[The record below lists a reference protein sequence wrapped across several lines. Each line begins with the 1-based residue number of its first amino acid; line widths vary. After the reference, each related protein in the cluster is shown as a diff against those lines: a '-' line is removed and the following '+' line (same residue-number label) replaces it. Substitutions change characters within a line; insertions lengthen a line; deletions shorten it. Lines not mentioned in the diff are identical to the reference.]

1 MELQQYGD
9 DDTQTEQQQR
19 ALVLNAI
26 SRFCQNF
33 ADYMQGNCR
42 HKDQSILY
50 GPARLRHIFTVE
62 FRQNVNALDSRD
74 ALSDEDIHTVIC
86 HAPLLVLD
94 VVHVRDAQ
102 LCTYDHV
109 QDAQLCTYETIDPQS
124 QAAGGIEC
132 CGRESPPIIPFVSSL
147 KSECLNPI
155 RR

>member
-62 FRQNVNALDSRD
+62 FRQHVNALDSRD
-74 ALSDEDIHTVIC
+74 ALSDEDIHTVIF
-86 HAPLLVLD
+86 HAPLLVVD
-94 VVHVRDAQ
+94 VVHVQDAQ

-109 QDAQLCTYETIDPQS
+109 QDAQLCTYETINSTRNLKQ
-124 QAAGGIEC
+124 QVGLNAAG
-132 CGRESPPIIPFVSSL
+132 V
-147 KSECLNPI
+147 KAHQ
-155 RR
+155 

>member
-74 ALSDEDIHTVIC
+74 ALSDEDIHTVTF

-94 VVHVRDAQ
+94 VVH
-102 LCTYDHV
+102 L
-109 QDAQLCTYETIDPQS
+109 QDAQLRTYDNVIMCKMRNSVHTIMCKMRNSVHTKPSTCNLKPQLGLN
-124 QAAGGIEC
+124 AAG
-132 CGRESPPIIPFVSSL
+132 V
-147 KSECLNPI
+147 KAH
-155 RR
+155 

>member
-1 MELQQYGD
+1 MTHNHKLQTQMELQQYGD

-74 ALSDEDIHTVIC
+74 ALSDEDIHTVTF

-94 VVHVRDAQ
+94 VVH
-102 LCTYDHV
+102 L
-109 QDAQLCTYETIDPQS
+109 QDAQLRTYETINLQS
-124 QAAGGIEC
+124 QAAAGIEC
-132 CGRESPPIIPFVSSL
+132 CGRESALIITFVSSP
-147 KSECLNPI
+147 KSERLNPI
-155 RR
+155 QR